1 MLAGDTKRC
10 ISTYLL
16 VLLCLAFTPINVAQA
31 AQSSLSK
38 WLSDD
43 TLPEITRLLS
53 EHPRYQQQRFQIR
66 AGNNN
71 GLSEAI
77 VIVAKSNLSASG
89 DITQV
94 SEQQSIT
101 DADFASVRYPNTS
114 VDDLICSAQPQ
125 FDYLLRVTAKETRF
139 GRDEVIIELLDAT
152 SSDAIIRQ
160 WQWRG
165 YFTQSESKQ
174 YDIDSNSADGSLL
187 SPWSEQDIDAAAN
200 ALTHE
205 FICAVRPQI
214 RDQLRLKWPEQLPL
228 GSVFADTANAA
239 KHKLGSYRELGI
251 SDEGTNYQISWR
263 LEPFREDIWQV
274 WLTGS
279 PRVSDLEPVQA
290 VTYFLLPNYEVA
302 NLTAP
307 VPTEATDTAVRT
319 PVRVP
324 EPVGSAADF
333 LDVTMLDATQSDK
346 SFSRADLEI
355 TLRINNRADWPIAYS
370 FTTSGG
376 HFENCIASPTH
387 YRHDRYGLVK
397 GELAGGESEIRR
409 LVIKNTRHRPAP
421 LYGVPKC
428 AGFRDLTAFE
438 AFASQGYRVTDY
450 IRWED

>member
-1 MLAGDTKRC
+1 M
-10 ISTYLL
+10 
-16 VLLCLAFTPINVAQA
+16 FINVAQA

-53 EHPRYQQQRFQIR
+53 EHPRYQQQRIQVR
-66 AGNNN
+66 AGNSN

-77 VIVAKSNLSASG
+77 AIVAKSNLGTSA

-94 SEQQSIT
+94 SELT
-101 DADFASVRYPNTS
+101 SVSDTQYPNVS
-114 VDDLICSAQPQ
+114 VDDLICSTQPQ
-125 FDYLLRVTAKETRF
+125 FDYLLRIDAVKNRY
-139 GRDEVIIELLDAT
+139 GRDEVIIALIDAT
-152 SSDAIIRQ
+152 SPESAVRQ

-165 YFTQSESKQ
+165 YFTQPERKQ
-174 YDIDSNSADGSLL
+174 YDIDSESADGSLL
-187 SPWSEQDIDAAAN
+187 SPWSEQDIDAAAS
-200 ALTHE
+200 ALTRE
-205 FICAVRPQI
+205 FICAIRPQI
-214 RDQLRLKWPEQLPL
+214 RDQLRLKWPDQLPL

-251 SDEGTNYQISWR
+251 AEDGTSYQISWR
-263 LEPFREDIWQV
+263 LEPFQEDIWQV

-290 VTYFLLPNYEVA
+290 VTYFILPDYQVVS
-302 NLTAP
+302 LPAP
-307 VPTEATDTAVRT
+307 VQTAQREQVGKA
-319 PVRVP
+319 PH
-324 EPVGSAADF
+324 PVGSAVDF
-333 LDVTMLDATQSDK
+333 LDVTMLDATQSDR
-346 SFSRADLEI
+346 SFSRADLEL
-355 TLRINNRADWPIAYS
+355 TLRINNRSEWPIAYS

-376 HFENCIASPTH
+376 HFENCIANPSY

-421 LYGVPKC
+421 LYGIPKC

-450 IRWED
+450 IRWDY

>member
-1 MLAGDTKRC
+1 MLTGDPKRC

-16 VLLCLAFTPINVAQA
+16 VLVCSVLMPINVVQA

-38 WLSDD
+38 WLSDE
-43 TLPEITRLLS
+43 TLPEIIRLLS
-53 EHPRYQQQRFQIR
+53 EHPRYQQQRFQVR
-66 AGNNN
+66 AGNDN

-77 VIVAKSNLSASG
+77 VIVAKSNLSASA

-94 SEQQSIT
+94 SEHQSTT
-101 DADFASVRYPNTS
+101 DAQFASARYTNTS

-125 FDYLLRVTAKETRF
+125 FDYLLRVTAVETRF

-152 SSDAIIRQ
+152 SSDAAIRQ

-174 YDIDSNSADGSLL
+174 YDIDRQNADGSLL
-187 SPWSEQDIDAAAN
+187 SPWSEQDIEAAAS
-200 ALTHE
+200 ALTRE
-205 FICAVRPQI
+205 FICAVRPHI
-214 RDQLRLKWPEQLPL
+214 RDQLRLKWPDQLPL

-251 SDEGTNYQISWR
+251 SEEGTSYQISWR

-279 PRVSDLEPVQA
+279 PRVSELEPIQA
-290 VTYFLLPNYEVA
+290 VTYFLLPDYDVA
-302 NLTAP
+302 RLAAP
-307 VPTEATDTAVRT
+307 MQTEKTRT
-319 PVRVP
+319 VVRVP

-355 TLRINNRADWPIAYS
+355 TLRINNRAEWPIAYS

-376 HFENCIASPTH
+376 HFENCIARPTY

-421 LYGVPKC
+421 LYGIPKC

-450 IRWED
+450 IRWDD